1 MSRSD
6 WLIAVLCG
14 IALAVIYKVNEVN
27 HRKNLHLLV
36 LVEQARAVAEVVH
49 DNAEVSKLEKFAER
63 AATEFDLDHYED

>member
-14 IALAVIYKVNEVN
+14 IVVAGIYKDARLHN
-27 HRKNLHLLV
+27 RKTLHILV
-36 LVEQARAVAEVVH
+36 LVDQARIVAEEFPS
-49 DNAEVSKLEKFAER
+49 NEEVKKLEEFAER